1 MIFNPLDLNFKNP
14 AGAIKNNSNV
24 HFKIFLDKTLQC
36 ENAKLIINSD
46 DGNDFA
52 NLNMFWCGNLENHKE
67 MWECDFRFEKV
78 GLFWYYFEL
87 NTKNG
92 TKILERNEFNFG
104 KIKNDKNEHDIKK
117 WQQTCYSED
126 FKTPNWLSGGI
137 MYQIFPDRFYNS
149 QSPKYDVPSD
159 RILRKDWGDEPISP
173 SEEQTEKK
181 NNDYF
186 GGDLL
191 GIIEKLPY
199 LKSLGVTAI
208 YLNPI
213 FLAHSN
219 HRYDT
224 ADYSKIDPLL
234 GTESDFKNLCSFAEK
249 FGIKIILDGVFSH
262 TGSDSI
268 YFNKENR
275 YDTLGAYN
283 SEDSKYVNWYKF
295 SNWPNEYK
303 CWWDFKTLPETD
315 ENNED
320 YCQFITGED
329 GIVAKWINNGAKGLR
344 LDVADELPD
353 EFISKIRRR
362 MKSIDSDTILFG
374 EVWEDASNKESYNQR
389 RRYFLGSELDS
400 VTNYPFRNGII
411 DFLVNRNSDLLYKT
425 VLEIMNNYP
434 KEIIPNLMN
443 VVGTHDT
450 ERFLTLISDHYKL
463 NAINILK
470 LAVAIQFTLPGVPCI
485 FYGDEVGLTGRK
497 DPYCRKCFPWGQEN
511 KEILRFYK
519 QLGIFRKNSHS
530 LENSQFSPLFFDPQI
545 FAFKR
550 ENERETL
557 FCIFNLR
564 EDTFNFK
571 LSENFKNAKTFPE
584 NLENSNHNFAV
595 ESQKFT
601 LIKCGSGG

>member
-14 AGAIKNNSNV
+14 TGAIKNNSNV
-24 HFKIFLDKTLQC
+24 HFKIIVDKSIHC
-36 ENAKLIINSD
+36 EYAKLIINND
-46 DGNDFA
+46 NGNKFFKLD
-52 NLNMFWCGNLENHKE
+52 MYWCGNLENNRE
-67 MWECDFRFEKV
+67 MWECDFLFNDV

-87 NTKNG
+87 STKDG
-92 TKILERNEFNFG
+92 MKVIERDEFNFG
-104 KIKNDKNEHDIKK
+104 RINDSTNEHQVKK

-126 FKTPNWLSGGI
+126 FTVPDWLSGGV

-149 QSPKYDVPSD
+149 QNAKYDVPED
-159 RILRKDWGDEPISP
+159 RILRKDWGGEPLIRSNDNF
-173 SEEQTEKK
+173 EVK

-199 LKSLGVTAI
+199 LKSLGVTCI

-234 GTESDFKNLCSFAEK
+234 GTEADFKNLCSFAEK

-268 YFNKENR
+268 YFNKGNR
-275 YDTLGAYN
+275 YDTIGAYN
-283 SEDSKYVNWYKF
+283 SKNSPYVGWYKF
-295 SNWPNEYK
+295 SNWPDEYK
-303 CWWDFKTLPETD
+303 CWWDFKTLPEID

-320 YCQFITGED
+320 YCEFITGEN
-329 GIVAKWINNGAKGLR
+329 GIVAKWINKGAKGWR

-353 EFISKIRRR
+353 EFISKIRNR
-362 MKSIDSDTILFG
+362 MKVIDKDSILFG

-389 RRYFLGSELDS
+389 RKYFLGFELDS

-411 DFLVNRNSDLLYKT
+411 DFVISKDSNNLYK
-425 VLEIMNNYP
+425 VILEILNNYP
-434 KEIIPNLMN
+434 KEIISNLMN
-443 VVGTHDT
+443 ILGTHDT
-450 ERFLTLISDHYKL
+450 ERILTVISNRYKI
-463 NAINILK
+463 NAVDILK

-485 FYGDEVGLTGRK
+485 FYGDEVGIAGGK

-519 QLGIFRKNSHS
+519 QLGEFRKSSQS
-530 LENSQFSPLFFDPQI
+530 LKTGNFSPLFFSLKV

-550 ENERETL
+550 ENEKETL
-557 FCIFNLR
+557 FCIFNLK
-564 EDTFNFK
+564 ENDFK
-571 LSENFKNAKTFPE
+571 FYLDEKFKKSEIFPE
-584 NLENSNHNFAV
+584 NVKNKNAEFIVPSQSFA
-595 ESQKFT
+595 
-601 LIKCGSGG
+601 LIKCAPIK